1 MATATPH
8 APVESHETLAG
19 DLAGIPAFLID
30 PEAAAARLNTKW
42 FWIGA
47 IVVISILSIAA
58 QIILLPVTQHVLELQ
73 PLPANVTPEQFQ
85 RRIAVG
91 LTIQHFANF
100 AMPAIVAFLIAVQA
114 LILWGSASVLG
125 IQAKFRSL
133 FNLAAGCGVISA
145 LAAIAMAII
154 VQSKG
159 ASTLAELRPPLGFDI
174 LLGDGAN
181 KFLAA
186 FAGYFSVFEIWW
198 IVMAALVFSAG
209 FRVSKAKAAAA
220 IAPLVVL
227 GLAMHLFSAVFRH

>member
-1 MATATPH
+1 LATTAPDT
-8 APVESHETLAG
+8 PVESRETITG

-30 PEAAAARLNTKW
+30 PEAAAARLDTKW
-42 FWIGA
+42 FWVGA
-47 IVVISILSIAA
+47 IIVISILAIAA
-58 QIILLPVTQHVLELQ
+58 RIVLMPVTQHVLELQ
-73 PLPANVTPEQFQ
+73 PAPPNVTSEQFQ
-85 RRIAVG
+85 RQIAIG
-91 LTIQHFANF
+91 MTIQHFANY
-100 AMPAIVAFLIAVQA
+100 AMPVIVACLIAVQA

-133 FNLAAGCGVISA
+133 FNLAAGCGLISA

-154 VQSKG
+154 VQAKG

-198 IVMAALVFSAG
+198 IVMAVLVFGAG
-209 FRVSKAKAAAA
+209 FRVTKGKAAAA

-227 GLAMHLFSAVFRH
+227 GLAMHLLSAVFRH